1 MKSAQCGINNVPQSQ
16 IRPTTGFGCSYW
28 MKKEKEGGGNRNGAA
43 NLWERASISSLK
55 QTDRMLLLLLL
66 LQRFPVSVQ
75 FEQQASNV
83 AAAAVALCLRFP
95 FQFAVALASLI

>member
-1 MKSAQCGINNVPQSQ
+1 MWHKQCATVLNSTNDRFRLFLLDEEGI
-16 IRPTTGFGCSYW
+16 
-28 MKKEKEGGGNRNGAA
+28 EGGDNRKGAA

-66 LQRFPVSVQ
+66 LQPIPVSVQ

>member
-1 MKSAQCGINNVPQSQ
+1 MWHKQCATVLNSTNDRFRLFLLDEEGI
-16 IRPTTGFGCSYW
+16 
-28 MKKEKEGGGNRNGAA
+28 EGGGDTRKGAA

-55 QTDRMLLLLLL
+55 QTDRMLLLLLVLL
-66 LQRFPVSVQ
+66 LQPIPVSVQ